1 MTICLLTDITGCS
14 DSTFK
19 DSFYKNWKKQKKNYE
34 TEIKSLKEKL
44 TQMQEKLDSLQQKQL
59 QGDLTRR
66 RNAIN
71 KSKFNKFDHIN
82 MKIILGFCKNK
93 MFPIYKFLE
102 QSMLIFSFNKQSL
115 CAKLTRLIQIPREL
129 NTPTDHEFYW
139 TNNIVPMI
147 NGKYI
152 EIRSN
157 FDMEVK
163 KYLGE
168 FHIIPWC

>member
-1 MTICLLTDITGCS
+1 MSSLTNITRSKGMF
-14 DSTFK
+14 D
-19 DSFYKNWKKQKKNYE
+19 DSFYKNWRRQKKNNE
-34 TEIKSLKEKL
+34 MEIKSLNEKL
-44 TQMQEKLDSLQQKQL
+44 KQQEKLDRFQLKQL
-59 QGDLTRR
+59 QGDLARG

-82 MKIILGFCKNK
+82 MEIVSGFCKNK

-102 QSMLIFSFNKQSL
+102 QSMSIFLSNEQSL
-115 CAKLTRLIQIPREL
+115 CAKLTGLIQISREL
-129 NTPTDHEFYW
+129 TTPTDHEFYW

-147 NGKYI
+147 NWKYI

-157 FDMEVK
+157 INTEVK
-163 KYLGE
+163 AYLGE